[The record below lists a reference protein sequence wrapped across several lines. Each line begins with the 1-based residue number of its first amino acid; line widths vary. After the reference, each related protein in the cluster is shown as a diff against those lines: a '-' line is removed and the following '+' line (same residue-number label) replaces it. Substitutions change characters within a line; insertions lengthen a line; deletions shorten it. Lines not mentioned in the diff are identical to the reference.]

1 MILKLTFD
9 PDSLRTE
16 VTSLRD
22 SLLSAMDRGDA
33 SSLQGFLTSYGF
45 LCDFFGVPFNNEVAW
60 VCWVLIILHCTWYC
74 IYKPIMIF
82 IHSWGEHSKL
92 LPTPCS
98 YPKVFFVSLYVCFS
112 VMDQLI

>member
-33 SSLQGFLTSYGF
+33 SSLQGFITSYAF
-45 LCDFFGVPFNNEVAW
+45 LCDFFGVPFSKEVVW
-60 VCWVLIILHCTWYC
+60 VCLQIAKCELVTHVYNYAL
-74 IYKPIMIF
+74 
-82 IHSWGEHSKL
+82 
-92 LPTPCS
+92 
-98 YPKVFFVSLYVCFS
+98 
-112 VMDQLI
+112 